1 MLPLSR
7 LLVFLFPL
15 KYVIMSHNPAICKK
29 PGLPLF
35 SSLSATYLS
44 TALPSED
51 LAISK
56 NILHRMLGKI
66 MNLRENS
73 KWLVTVRK
81 LWHEIARIS
90 FFKSQ
95 MPEKSFKLR
104 AKQNIRYLTL
114 RFQFKKSLFFC
125 QIVNLRYILKNSNY
139 NQFSSPMF
147 EKFLG
152 YYLLRV
158 KSSVTR

>member
-1 MLPLSR
+1 MTYRKTKTSQPKSCYPSVAYLYFFFHWSTWLCR
-7 LLVFLFPL
+7 IILQFVRNQVFRCLVR
-15 KYVIMSHNPAICKK
+15 YI
-29 PGLPLF
+29 
-35 SSLSATYLS
+35 S
-44 TALPSED
+44 TALPSEG

-95 MPEKSFKLR
+95 MPEKSFKFNESNTKWDILHFGSNSR
-104 AKQNIRYLTL
+104 NLYSFAKLWN
-114 RFQFKKSLFFC
+114 
-125 QIVNLRYILKNSNY
+125 
-139 NQFSSPMF
+139 
-147 EKFLG
+147 
-152 YYLLRV
+152 
-158 KSSVTR
+158 